1 MKAFANIYFHRLI
14 ATKEF
19 SLCTYTERT
28 HRLSRSMLRQPSRNI
43 RIDNFYTHIKSIWR
57 AKVEIDCA
65 VILHRS
71 SKNNKSEQIS
81 NLSTLV
87 VD

>member
-1 MKAFANIYFHRLI
+1 
-14 ATKEF
+14 
-19 SLCTYTERT
+19 
-28 HRLSRSMLRQPSRNI
+28 MLRQPFWNI
-43 RIDNFYTHIKSIWR
+43 YIDHFYAHIKSIWR
-57 AKVEIDCA
+57 AKVKIDCA